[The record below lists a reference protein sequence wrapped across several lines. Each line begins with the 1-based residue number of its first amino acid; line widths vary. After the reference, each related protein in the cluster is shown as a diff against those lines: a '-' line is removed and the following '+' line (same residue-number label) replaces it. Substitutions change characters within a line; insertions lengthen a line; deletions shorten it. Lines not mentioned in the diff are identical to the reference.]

1 MDENDLLSFIGLPSK
16 TSAGTNFFLIEVHL
30 SQRLPKPTANG
41 KQHDVYAD
49 DGKGPYATLFCRNA
63 IGNTVSLIVC
73 GWKPWVRLMSLDPD
87 TKPHKMF
94 AFGKLLSKIDGE
106 TKEERLKKL
115 YGWIAA
121 PDMSTQEFHCL
132 KIYLNSLHG
141 ADKLADDIKDEPR
154 LVMGDV
160 LQPQKTRFLND
171 TGLCPCSWFIAK
183 NINWLS
189 DSDARWTN
197 SQYEGIVHFTDVESK
212 ESEDVPPLLVA
223 SFDCEMSSDDN
234 LFPSVY
240 KGDTTFCISTAFGIV
255 GKPIKKIS
263 LFLGNGTNTES
274 DTHRILYFSTFAD
287 LFESWQNILI
297 LTDPDFVT
305 GWNTEGFDFDFL
317 YQQYSLF
324 FVDPLLRLN
333 DVMAQHVI
341 KNLVSL
347 EDLAKAAPKYLKK
360 KILFDLFQ
368 KSSPPTQQLKHL
380 LTDEVCGFGFEEDD
394 DDEIIG
400 YGLSPEKHWELR
412 KLLGD
417 TTKYT
422 IDPELVSKLPKH
434 QQTYI
439 STPKRNGPRKGLYL
453 SRFRTIDSDIKLQ
466 ALSTSAKGDN
476 FLIRIPM
483 IGRVVFDMMRIIK
496 EDQKPPSNALRY
508 AAETWL
514 QDKGKLDMPY
524 EELFRI
530 YNQQDT
536 EKYAEVIEYC
546 ARDAEIPLLLLF
558 KLQYIVSWLNLC
570 RVCYLS
576 PDNIVNGG
584 QQQRVFSL
592 ISRRVLHT
600 HVINTEPSGWP
611 ASPDY
616 VGATVMDPIP
626 NFYDKPLSTLDFASL
641 YPSIEASNNLCFST
655 LVTDR
660 KQLSKLKDSENRKLY
675 QDFAIDHP
683 LPDGTTETRHYA
695 FVTHVKSVLADL
707 LIHLLSSRKAV
718 KKQMEAADDLFLKDI
733 YNKRQAAL
741 KVVCNSV
748 YGFTGT
754 NVDKG
759 MLSCKP
765 VAAATTLIGRK
776 LIGLTKAYVEDE
788 FKPARVVYGDSVS
801 PNTTLLIR
809 ENNLVQL
816 KRIDE
821 IVSEWQPWHD
831 DKEMAIIKA
840 DTWSDT
846 GFTPIVRII
855 RHKLHPDKKMFRILT
870 HTGIVDCTEDHSLL
884 LPNKQEISPKDIK
897 VGSELLHHDINL
909 AFTHCDE
916 ELISEKEAW
925 AWGLFMADGSSD
937 VYDCPSGQKATWAIN
952 KANLELLNKAKDCL
966 PFETKILDTMESS
979 GVYKLVCHCAN
990 TKLHAAK
997 YRELFYNQ
1005 AREKIVPHSILRAPI
1020 HIVKQFWD
1028 GFYAGDGD
1036 HCGTTRITQRGK
1048 QSTAGLF
1055 ILARRLG
1062 YSVSVSERRDK
1073 FNIFKITCTKNT
1085 QRKNPIAIKTLYELN
1100 NDERSDY
1107 VYDLETASH
1116 HFSVLPGNLV
1126 VHNTDS
1132 VMILWGT
1139 QSLNEAYYLGE
1150 KAATKVTQYLRSIMK
1165 QEQISVVGKEQ
1176 RDIDAMTS
1184 IVKLEHEK
1192 EYWPYVLFKKKNYAG
1207 RKWTPKTIEPLLLKN
1222 ELDIKGIQ
1230 AVRRDTVPWIAE
1242 LSNDIL
1248 DILLRIPDGTKPQ
1261 TQTAMDLVKS
1271 RLCDLVENKIE
1282 LDKFITS
1289 KSLAANYASMAIPH
1303 VSAWQR
1309 MIQRSETNIP
1319 SIGSRMPFVFVAS
1332 KDRKASLSS
1341 KAEHPEYV
1349 KKSGKKLD
1357 IKYYIKAAQN
1367 PIMKLLQ
1374 FADDNTL
1381 EDIFKSA
1388 MSMDE
1393 NKNTTS
1399 LDTFIGT
1406 ESSKKTH
1413 TLSLIPSPPKKK
1425 LKKTVAETT
1434 LDAFF

>member
-1 MDENDLLSFIGLPSK
+1 MDENELLEFIGMPNK
-16 TSAGTNFFLIEVHL
+16 TSVGTEFFLFEVHL
-30 SQRLPKPTANG
+30 SQRLPKPAANG

-49 DGKGPYATLFCRNA
+49 DGKGPYATLFCKNA

-73 GWKPWVRLMSLDPD
+73 GWKPWVRLLSLDPD

-121 PDMSTQEFHCL
+121 SDMSTQEFHCL

-141 ADKLADDIKDEPR
+141 ADKMADDIKDEPR
-154 LVMGDV
+154 LVLGDV

-171 TGLCPCSWFIAK
+171 TGLCPCSWFTAK

-189 DSDARWTN
+189 DSDARWTH
-197 SQYEGIVHFTDVESK
+197 SQYEGIVHFTDLASK

-263 LFLGNGTNTES
+263 LFLGNGTNSHS
-274 DTHRILYFSTFAD
+274 DTHKILYYSTFTE
-287 LFESWQNILI
+287 LFESWQKII
-297 LTDPDFVT
+297 IYTDPDFVT

-317 YQQYSLF
+317 YQQYSLYF
-324 FVDPLLRLN
+324 IDPLYRLN
-333 DVMAQHVI
+333 DVLAQHVI

-347 EDLAKAAPKYLKK
+347 EDLAKAAPKHLKK

-368 KSSPPTQQLKHL
+368 KSAPPSQQLKHL
-380 LTDEVCGFGFEEDD
+380 LTDEVSGFGFEEED

-417 TTKYT
+417 TNKYT
-422 IDPELVSKLPKH
+422 IDLDLVSKLPKH
-434 QQTYI
+434 QQDYI
-439 STPKRNGPRKGLYL
+439 LTPKRNGLRHGLYL

-530 YNQQDT
+530 YNQQDS
-536 EKYAEVIEYC
+536 EKFAEVIEYC

-675 QDFAIDHP
+675 QDFAIQHP
-683 LPDGTTETRHYA
+683 LADGTTETRQYA

-776 LIGLTKAYVEDE
+776 LIGLTKAFVEEE

-801 PNTTLLIR
+801 PNTTMLIR
-809 ENNLVQL
+809 KNNLVQL
-816 KRIDE
+816 ARIDE
-821 IVSEWQPWHD
+821 IKCEWQPWHD
-831 DKEMAIIKA
+831 DKEMAFINA
-840 DTWSDT
+840 ETWSDT

-855 RHKLHPDKKMFRILT
+855 RHKLHSEKKMFRILT

-884 LPNKQEISPKDIK
+884 LPNKQEISPNNIK
-897 VGSELLHHDINL
+897 VGTELLHYDTLL
-909 AFTHCDE
+909 AF
-916 ELISEKEAW
+916 
-925 AWGLFMADGSSD
+925 
-937 VYDCPSGQKATWAIN
+937 P
-952 KANLELLNKAKDCL
+952 NLEFVNYTDIHLQKFAWSVHYENKKY
-966 PFETKILDTMESS
+966 FVGTKSEI
-979 GVYKLVCHCAN
+979 
-990 TKLHAAK
+990 TKLFLFCQQLRINARLEDGHEIDRIILIIDNVEINNK
-997 YRELFYNQ
+997 INSIREL
-1005 AREKIVPHSILRAPI
+1005 
-1020 HIVKQFWD
+1020 
-1028 GFYAGDGD
+1028 
-1036 HCGTTRITQRGK
+1036 GK
-1048 QSTAGLF
+1048 
-1055 ILARRLG
+1055 
-1062 YSVSVSERRDK
+1062 SER
-1073 FNIFKITCTKNT
+1073 
-1085 QRKNPIAIKTLYELN
+1085 PE
-1100 NDERSDY
+1100 Y

-1207 RKWTPKTIEPLLLKN
+1207 RKWTPKSVEPLLLKN

-1230 AVRRDTVPWIAE
+1230 AVRRDTVPWIAD

-1282 LDKFITS
+1282 LEKFITS
-1289 KSLAANYASMAIPH
+1289 KSLAANYSSMAIPH

-1388 MSMDE
+1388 MNMDE
-1393 NKNTTS
+1393 NKNTAS
-1399 LDTFIGT
+1399 LDTFIGS
-1406 ESSKKTH
+1406 ESGKKTH

-1425 LKKTVAETT
+1425 MKKTVAETT